1 MTPQQRN
8 NLREIKEMAGMLA
21 GVIFL
26 CAVVMI
32 PVWAILLGV

>member
-8 NLREIKEMAGMLA
+8 NLRDLMEALKMLA